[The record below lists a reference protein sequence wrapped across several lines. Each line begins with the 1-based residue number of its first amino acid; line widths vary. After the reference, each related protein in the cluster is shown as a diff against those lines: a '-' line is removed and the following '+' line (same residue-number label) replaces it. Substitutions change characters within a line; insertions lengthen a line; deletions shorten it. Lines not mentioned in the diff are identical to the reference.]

1 MQTSIF
7 LAKLIG
13 PILVTLGVAMLLNRD
28 HYRAM
33 AEDAVR
39 DRALTYFAGVLGM
52 FAGLAVVL
60 THNVWTFNWPLII
73 TLLGWLALLRGAIR
87 VLFPERAEALAIRML
102 AGDNVLIGSVIVV
115 LALGVILSFFGYVR

>member
-1 MQTSIF
+1 VQTSIF

-13 PILVTLGVAMLLNRD
+13 PILVTIGVAMLLNQE

-33 AEDAVR
+33 AEGAVR
-39 DRALTYFAGVLGM
+39 NRALTYFAGVLGM

-60 THNVWTFNWPLII
+60 THNVWTLNWPVII
-73 TLLGWLALLRGAIR
+73 TLLGWLALVRGAIR
-87 VLFPERAEALAIRML
+87 VLFPQRAEALAIKML
-102 AGDNVLIGSVIVV
+102 AGNNVLIGSVIFV

>member
-13 PILVTLGVAMLLNRD
+13 PILVTIGVAMLLNRA

-33 AEDAVR
+33 ADGAVR
-39 DRALTYFAGVLGM
+39 NQALTYFAGVLGM

-60 THNVWTFNWPLII
+60 THNVWTLNWPVII
-73 TLLGWLALLRGAIR
+73 TLLGWLALVRGAIR
-87 VLFPERAEALAIRML
+87 VLFPERAEALAIKML
-102 AGDNVLIGSVIVV
+102 ARDNVLIGSVIVA
-115 LALGVILSFFGYVR
+115 LALGVILSFFGYLR